1 MNKGLFFVIL
11 CFFLGTYDTF
21 AQTQKIG
28 YVDTEFIFS
37 KMPEYQKALSEID
50 KFADR
55 WSKDILDK
63 QTEIEKLQRA
73 YQAEE
78 ILLTDDMKRER
89 QRVIADKERE
99 AREYNNKVFGYEGML
114 YQKKKELIKVPM
126 EVVQRA
132 IDKVAA
138 QKRID
143 FMFDKASDFVM
154 LYTNPRHDYTD
165 YVMEELGL
173 DADNKANKKA
183 PAGGQ
188 LTPDG
193 PATQTTAKPK

>member
-1 MNKGLFFVIL
+1 MKRGLFFVVL
-11 CFFLGTYDTF
+11 CVFGCFQPSWG
-21 AQTQKIG
+21 QKFG

-37 KMPEYQKALSEID
+37 KLPEYKKAQEGID
-50 KFADR
+50 QFADR

-63 QTEIEKLQRA
+63 QAEIEKMQRA

-89 QRVIADKERE
+89 QRVIGDKERE

-114 YQKKKELIKVPM
+114 FQKKKELMKPPM
-126 EVVQRA
+126 ELVQRA
-132 IDKVAA
+132 LEKVAS
-138 QKRID
+138 QRKLD
-143 FMFDKASDFVM
+143 FVFDKASEGMLM

-173 DADNKANKKA
+173 DADSQKARQTA
-183 PAGGQ
+183 
-188 LTPDG
+188 
-193 PATQTTAKPK
+193 ATQPASSAKPK

>member
-1 MNKGLFFVIL
+1 MKRGLFFVVL
-11 CFFLGTYDTF
+11 CVFSCSTVSL
-21 AQTQKIG
+21 AQKFG

-37 KMPEYQKALSEID
+37 KLPEYKKAQDGID
-50 KFADR
+50 QFADR

-63 QTEIEKLQRA
+63 QAEIEKMQRA

-89 QRVIADKERE
+89 QRVIGDKERE

-114 YQKKKELIKVPM
+114 FQKKKELMKPPM
-126 EVVQRA
+126 ELVQRA
-132 IDKVAA
+132 LEKVAS
-138 QKRID
+138 QRKLD
-143 FMFDKASDFVM
+143 FVFDKASEGMLM

-173 DADNKANKKA
+173 DADSQKARQTA
-183 PAGGQ
+183 
-188 LTPDG
+188 
-193 PATQTTAKPK
+193 ATQPASSAKPK

>member
-1 MNKGLFFVIL
+1 
-11 CFFLGTYDTF
+11 
-21 AQTQKIG
+21 
-28 YVDTEFIFS
+28 
-37 KMPEYQKALSEID
+37 MPEYQKALTEID

-89 QRVIADKERE
+89 QRTITEKERE
-99 AREYNNKVFGYEGML
+99 AREYNNKVFGYEGL
-114 YQKKKELIKVPM
+114 LFQKKKELIKAPM
-126 EVVQRA
+126 EIVQRA
-132 IDKVAA
+132 IDKVAT
-138 QKRID
+138 QKKLD
-143 FMFDKASDFVM
+143 FVFDKASDFVM
-154 LYTNPRHDYTD
+154 LYTNPKHDYTD

-173 DADNKANKKA
+173 DMDSKSPKKA
-183 PAGGQ
+183 SVGSQPI
-188 LTPDG
+188 PEN